1 MENRVTDPFFGPISK
16 DYCLLFYILALFA
29 LIACVVIVLSTIALG
44 ISGKR
49 PLSFYLQGFLFAV
62 MYGVVY
68 LQNRLLL
75 NICKKDL

>member
-1 MENRVTDPFFGPISK
+1 MENKISDPLFGPISK

-29 LIACVVIVLSTIALG
+29 LISCIVIVFTTIALG
-44 ISGKR
+44 ISGKKSF
-49 PLSFYLQGFLFAV
+49 SFYLQGFLFAV